1 MTLHMFL
8 SILSLVLSLT
18 GNILVNCR
26 KKEGFLVWVVANFL
40 WIAVNL
46 LGETNWPQ
54 HAMFVVYIALALQG
68 YIQWT
73 RHSS

>member
-8 SILSLVLSLT
+8 SILSLVLSLA
-18 GNILVNCR
+18 GNILINCR
-26 KKEGFLVWVVANFL
+26 KKEGFLVWVAANSL
-40 WIAVNL
+40 WIIVNL

-54 HAMFVVYIALALQG
+54 ITMFVVYIVLALQG

-73 RHSS
+73 RRPS